1 VIPDA
6 LPAAACDA
14 LVATV
19 RTADMRPGGLVQ
31 GQSDPGI
38 RRAGLVWLDD
48 LPDQAGVMDLLVRAI
63 AQANREAFAFD
74 LTDFME
80 SAQIARY
87 GAEDQGHFDWHADVG
102 TGRAAARRKLTVVV
116 QLSPPAYT
124 GGALEVRPS
133 TAILTAPRDQG
144 SMAVFPSL
152 MLHRVTPVTAGERF
166 SLTLWA
172 HGPAFR

>member
-1 VIPDA
+1 
-6 LPAAACDA
+6 
-14 LVATV
+14 
-19 RTADMRPGGLVQ
+19 MRAGGLV
-31 GQSDPGI
+31 GGRADAAL

-48 LPDQAGVMDLLVRAI
+48 LPGQGHVMEALVRAV
-63 AQANREAFAFD
+63 AAANRTAFGFD
-74 LTDFME
+74 LTDFRE

-102 TGRAAARRKLTVVV
+102 QGPAAARRKLTVVV
-116 QLSPPAYT
+116 QLSAPDGYG

-133 TAILTAPRDQG
+133 TAVLTAPRDRG
-144 SMAVFPSL
+144 TMAVFPSP

>member
-1 VIPDA
+1 
-6 LPAAACDA
+6 
-14 LVATV
+14 
-19 RTADMRPGGLVQ
+19 MRPGGLVR
-31 GQSDPGI
+31 GQSDPAI

-48 LPDQAGVMDLLVRAI
+48 LPDQAEVMDILVRAI
-63 AQANREAFAFD
+63 AAANRDAFGFD
-74 LTDFME
+74 LADFME

-102 TGRAAARRKLTVVV
+102 NGPAAARRKLTAVV
-116 QLSPPAYT
+116 QLSPPAYE
-124 GGALEVRPS
+124 GGALQVRPS
-133 TAILTAPRDQG
+133 TAILTAPRAQG
-144 SMAVFPSL
+144 TMAVFPSP

>member
-1 VIPDA
+1 
-6 LPAAACDA
+6 LAAARA
-14 LVATV
+14 
-19 RTADMRPGGLVQ
+19 ADLRPGGLVQ
-31 GQSDPGI
+31 GRSDPGI

-48 LPDQAGVMDLLVRAI
+48 LAGQAPVMDLLVRTVAT
-63 AQANREAFAFD
+63 ANRDAFGFD

-102 TGRAAARRKLTVVV
+102 TGPAASRRKLTAVV
-116 QLSPPAYT
+116 QLSPPAYA
-124 GGALEVRPS
+124 GGALEIRPS

-144 SMAVFPSL
+144 AMAVFPSP